1 MKQTLA
7 AYQQR
12 FAELLQLAVKTR
24 DSFKGLSR
32 NVLYKQLFQDLRTG
46 SLELLDEL
54 YSKDH
59 HVYRDVEKLP
69 ADKASFKQI
78 DAITSALRS
87 ALEELED
94 YEQPPVVNVNLF
106 EASVAAALRKG
117 NKALAVMMAS
127 SALEERLEQL
137 CDAHGIKF
145 PGAATHVGP
154 EQRNMALLRQGFYNR
169 TKQKQVSGWISLR
182 NSAAHGVQTDLVLV
196 DVERMLSGVLGF
208 LSEFPVPEVAAEP
221 PVPAP
226 EAPAATPWPTP
237 SPEAQAKTLKNM
249 RKRLRQV
256 KEILAAE
263 DITDAK
269 KLKKIRFVVNL
280 LLPDKE
286 QPDTEKAPA

>member
-12 FAELLQLAVKTR
+12 FADLLQLAVQTR

-46 SLELLDEL
+46 SLELLEEL

-69 ADKASFKQI
+69 ADKASFKHI
-78 DAITSALRS
+78 DAITSELRS
-87 ALEELED
+87 ALAELEE
-94 YEQPPVVNVNLF
+94 YEQPPVVNVNPF
-106 EASVAAALRKG
+106 GASVAEALRKG
-117 NKALAVMMAS
+117 NKALAVMMVS

-137 CDAHGIKF
+137 CDAQGIKF
-145 PGAATHVGP
+145 PGAAARVGP
-154 EQRNMALLRQGFYNR
+154 EQRNMALLRQGLYNR
-169 TKQKQVSGWISLR
+169 VKQKQVSAWISLR
-182 NSAAHGVQTDLVLV
+182 NSAAHGLDLVLA
-196 DVERMLSGVLGF
+196 DVERMLAGVLDF
-208 LSEFPVPEVAAEP
+208 LQEFPAPTAGAEP
-221 PVPAP
+221 PTPTP

-269 KLKKIRFVVNL
+269 KLKKIRFVINL

>member
-7 AYQQR
+7 AHQQR

-24 DSFKGLSR
+24 DSFKALSR
-32 NVLYKQLFQDLRTG
+32 NLLYRQLFQELHAG
-46 SLELLDEL
+46 SLALLDEL

-59 HVYRDVEKLP
+59 YYYSDVEKLA

-78 DAITSALRS
+78 DAITSVLHS
-87 ALEELED
+87 ALAELED
-94 YEQPPVVNVNLF
+94 YEQPPVVNVTPF
-106 EASVAAALRKG
+106 KASVAEALRKG

-145 PGAATHVGP
+145 PGVATHVGP
-154 EQRNMALLRQGFYNR
+154 EQRNMALFRHGLYNR
-169 TKQKQVSGWISLR
+169 IRQKHVSEWMSLR
-182 NSAAHGVQTDLVLV
+182 NSVAHGFNDPALGEVKNMVAGVADFLV
-196 DVERMLSGVLGF
+196 
-208 LSEFPVPEVAAEP
+208 EFPAPEVAAEP
-221 PVPAP
+221 TP
-226 EAPAATPWPTP
+226 EATATPWPTL

-256 KEILAAE
+256 KEILATE
-263 DITDAK
+263 DITDTK
-269 KLKKIRFVVNL
+269 KLKKIRFLVNL

-286 QPDTEKAPA
+286 QPGGEKAPG